1 MENEKLNS
9 RGKRETTKDS
19 MYREKLLEYME
30 KEYERQD
37 EQNEKIT
44 SRVSISV
51 SVATAVIFILPSVI
65 SVPSLPSLRG
75 VIGVIALISIG
86 LAVALLF
93 GLLIMWKKFSGPNM
107 RQLYDALY
115 DTKVQFTRDYTG

>member
-51 SVATAVIFILPSVI
+51 S
-65 SVPSLPSLRG
+65 
-75 VIGVIALISIG
+75 
-86 LAVALLF
+86 
-93 GLLIMWKKFSGPNM
+93 
-107 RQLYDALY
+107 
-115 DTKVQFTRDYTG
+115 

>member
-75 VIGVIALISIG
+75 VYRCDSLDFYRIG
-86 LAVALLF
+86 
-93 GLLIMWKKFSGPNM
+93 SGTPFWPAD
-107 RQLYDALY
+107 YVE
-115 DTKVQFTRDYTG
+115 KV

>member
-93 GLLIMWKKFSGPNM
+93 GLLIMWKSLVD
-107 RQLYDALY
+107 RI
-115 DTKVQFTRDYTG
+115 